1 MSVWLRSALG
11 DDPRLPVVYGGESVK
26 LPPFEAIL
34 FDFDGTLAVLNL
46 DFAAMRQH
54 LLALTIAQGVSAEAL
69 HGLDILEMLDHA
81 SALLHQRHPEQ
92 AARFISDA
100 QQLLQDME
108 VEAAHSGGLLPGVPA
123 LLAALQ
129 QEHIGVGIVTRNCD
143 AAVRVTFPQID
154 IYCQA
159 FVPRDRVAQVKPHP
173 AHLQAA
179 LDSLGTTPADAIMVG
194 DGVMDIQAGKAL
206 GMFSVGVL
214 SGSSTTTK
222 LLAHG
227 ADLVLAS
234 AADLVHYLPGRS
246 IDAS

>member
-1 MSVWLRSALG
+1 M
-11 DDPRLPVVYGGESVK
+11 

-54 LLALTIAQGVSAEAL
+54 LLALTMAQGVSAEAL

-81 SALLHQRHPEQ
+81 TALLHQRYPEQ
-92 AARFISDA
+92 AARFVDDA
-100 QQLLQDME
+100 RQLLQDME
-108 VEAAHSGGLLPGVPA
+108 VDAAHSSGLLPGVPE
-123 LLAALQ
+123 LLTALQ
-129 QEHIGVGIVTRNCD
+129 QERIGVGIVTRNCD
-143 AAVRVTFPQID
+143 AAVRVTFPHID
-154 IYCQA
+154 VYCQA
-159 FVPRDRVAQVKPHP
+159 FVPRDRVTQVKPHP

-179 LDSLGTTPADAIMVG
+179 LADLGTTPARAIMVG

-234 AADLVHYLPGRS
+234 AADLVQYLPGRS